1 VKWIENDNDRR
12 CVGYYRSVA
21 SVGLAGGGKST
32 RWGNPPN
39 GTARCSIGG
48 ISATIYRMTHR
59 IVVDT
64 NIFVGACLG
73 QGAAHHVVAACL
85 RGQCQPLMGA
95 ALFAEYEDVLGRTD
109 LFEPCRLTPVERDEL
124 LDIFLA
130 TCMWTR
136 IYFAWRPNLPDEAD
150 NHLVELAVAGG
161 ARFIVTRNLRDIARM
176 ELKFPELRVVSP
188 EDFLKEIA
196 S

>member
-1 VKWIENDNDRR
+1 MARDMGSDTGYHGYGGYG
-12 CVGYYRSVA
+12 VGHDIPA
-21 SVGLAGGGKST
+21 FGFFD
-32 RWGNPPN
+32 
-39 GTARCSIGG
+39 GG
-48 ISATIYRMTHR
+48 INATIKHMAHH

-64 NIFVGACLG
+64 NIFIGACLG
-73 QGAAHHVVAACL
+73 EGAAHHVIAACL

-95 ALFAEYEDVLGRTD
+95 ALFAEYEDVLGRTE
-109 LFEPCRLTPVERDEL
+109 LFNTCRLSSAERDEL

-130 TCMWTR
+130 TCAWTR

-161 ARFIVTRNLRDIARM
+161 AHFIVTRNLRDIARM
-176 ELKFPELRVVSP
+176 ELNFPELQVVSP
-188 EDFLKEIA
+188 EDFLKELA

>member
-1 VKWIENDNDRR
+1 
-12 CVGYYRSVA
+12 
-21 SVGLAGGGKST
+21 
-32 RWGNPPN
+32 
-39 GTARCSIGG
+39 
-48 ISATIYRMTHR
+48 MTHR
-59 IVVDT
+59 VVIDT

-73 QGAAHHVVAACL
+73 RGVAHQVVAACL
-85 RGQCQPLMGA
+85 RGQCQALMGA
-95 ALFAEYEDVLGRTD
+95 ALFSEYEDVLGRAE
-109 LFEPCRLTPVERDEL
+109 LFEPCRLNLAERNEL

-130 TCMWTR
+130 ACIWAR

-161 ARFIVTRNLRDIARM
+161 ARFVVTRNLRDVARM

-188 EDFLKEIA
+188 EDFLKEMT